1 MLHGQEITLGRLPLC
16 TACAFLGIRN
26 ACDLICLLDWNVS
39 LLACHCALFPSTKVR
54 VFPCCLV
61 IFTKEFVSLLWSC
74 VTSQDFTHIFIYLFI
89 CWLICSKTIMSLS
102 CTEPER
108 PTKSAECGISAFPWV
123 WLDGI
128 THSMDMCLSKLQKM
142 VMDREAWCAAVH
154 RSQRDGHDWATEQ
167 WHMASGNFF
176 EWPKKRLRCLLIP
189 IKNWKRTKI
198 RPRSIFCEARSCCS
212 MRLPLWE
219 KCCNMMN
226 MNYQHLTQSPW
237 RSLVI
242 RALKLRLH

>member
-1 MLHGQEITLGRLPLC
+1 MCLYPAEVMKVCVHHTFPKKRKREFLFYASWTGNYFGKTSSLYCICISGHQKCLWFNLPPWLECFFTGLSLHFVSSHKGESISMLP
-16 TACAFLGIRN
+16 
-26 ACDLICLLDWNVS
+26 
-39 LLACHCALFPSTKVR
+39 CH
-54 VFPCCLV
+54 
-61 IFTKEFVSLLWSC
+61 FTKEFVSLLWSC

-108 PTKSAECGISAFPWV
+108 PTKSTERGIRAFPWV

-167 WHMASGNFF
+167 RQMASGIFF
-176 EWPKKRLRCLLIP
+176 WV
-189 IKNWKRTKI
+189 TK
-198 RPRSIFCEARSCCS
+198 
-212 MRLPLWE
+212 E
-219 KCCNMMN
+219 K
-226 MNYQHLTQSPW
+226 
-237 RSLVI
+237 
-242 RALKLRLH
+242 A